1 MKLPGWMHRKSRHNG
16 HEPLKDFGATIGQ
29 PSLDDQKFSQRRSC
43 GAEHLKQSQRE
54 LLRKSFACLES
65 AILPDEE
72 HYKEEPLAAEITD
85 LFHGFLAIGTFGSE
99 PALIPDPATPTFSY
113 SLENITEKE
122 TEVTEND
129 LKLINEELEKVLAAE
144 ANKDEWGNQSS
155 GRNSHVSTGRSSH
168 GSTITLGSKV
178 EAQETNS
185 SNGSAVCPLQGYLF
199 GSAVEVLE
207 APKADK
213 KDHRTSLGE
222 LFQRTKMTEE
232 EYGCSKKDWD
242 GSMVHFVKKKL
253 KKKALQANPAARSS
267 AFDAGTSSDSGS
279 AETKL
284 HKILHMFHKKVH
296 PENAAAAKKSGEQQK
311 IGVKKKATKS
321 NGHSI
326 GNQVLPEEDIVLV
339 PEKILL
345 KEKLRR
351 LKSQSNRARILL
363 TGDESN
369 GNRECWIKTDAD
381 YLVLEL

>member
-1 MKLPGWMHRKSRHNG
+1 MKLLGWMHRKLRHNG
-16 HEPLKDFGATIGQ
+16 HEPLKDFGAALGQ

-54 LLRKSFACLES
+54 LLRKSFADLES
-65 AILPDEE
+65 AISQDEE
-72 HYKEEPLAAEITD
+72 HYKEEPSAAEMTN
-85 LFHGFLAIGTFGSE
+85 LFHGFLAIGTLGSE
-99 PALIPDPATPTFSY
+99 PAFIPDPSTPTFSY

-155 GRNSHVSTGRSSH
+155 GRNSHVSMGRSSH
-168 GSTITLGSKV
+168 GSTITLGGKV

-185 SNGSAVCPLQGYLF
+185 SNGSAVCPLQEYLF

-213 KDHRTSLGE
+213 KEHRTSLGE
-222 LFQRTKMTEE
+222 LFQKTKMTDED
-232 EYGCSKKDWD
+232 YGYGKKDWD

-253 KKKALQANPAARSS
+253 KKRALQANPAARSS

-296 PENAAAAKKSGEQQK
+296 PENSAAAKKSGEQQK
-311 IGVKKKATKS
+311 IGVKKKATKR
-321 NGHSI
+321 NGHDI
-326 GNQVLPEEDIVLV
+326 GDQVLPEEDIVMV

-345 KEKLRR
+345 KEKIRR
-351 LKSQSNRARILL
+351 LKSQSNRARIVLA
-363 TGDESN
+363 GDESN

-381 YLVLEL
+381 